1 MEEEKKNNNKKAI
14 LAGVILALVVAA
26 LFGVYQFTKQKTS
39 AGDKSIT
46 VKFVYDEKRS
56 ETYKYDTSREF
67 LGEVLKDE
75 KAVEGEDGPYGL
87 YITSAQGVTADE
99 SKQEWW
105 CLTKGGEQ
113 VNSSADQTPIADG
126 DVFELTLTV
135 GY

>member
-1 MEEEKKNNNKKAI
+1 MEGQKQNNNKK
-14 LAGVILALVVAA
+14 VILAVAVLVLVVAA
-26 LFGVYQFTKQKTS
+26 LLGVYQLTKEKTTD
-39 AGDKSIT
+39 GDKQIT

-56 ETYKYDTSREF
+56 DTLLYHTSREY

-87 YITSAQGVTADE
+87 YITSAQGVAADE

-113 VNSSADQTPIADG
+113 VNTSADKTPIADG